1 LSRKLYR
8 AQQTL
13 DAKIGDVI
21 VRGLLSMPLQIPI
34 THEREAKDSEAY
46 WALLQRVIGSP
57 QLRRSARM
65 REFLLFVGQRALAD
79 DQEVLHEQEIGS
91 EVFGR
96 APGYDTSIDNIVRVN
111 ATDLRKRI
119 EEYFATDGAGE
130 TLVFEIPRGSYKPVF
145 RQRSIEEPI
154 VAGPATPEVSKLRDV
169 EKKETRT
176 EHLVPGT
183 TQRGNISLLVAAGFV
198 IGVLMVICSVLW
210 TQKRA
215 LLRPPYASA
224 ETPVMAAFWSGY
236 LGANTNTDVIL
247 ADTSFSLIEDITKRP
262 IPLDGYIS
270 RQYMSE
276 IQSQALSQ
284 DRREDLNL
292 IVQRN
297 YGSLGDF
304 RVAQKITAL
313 APLAKNIHL
322 YYARDYTPSL
332 IKQDNAILI
341 GSRKSNPWV
350 DLFAARLNF
359 TVEYDPDNFTSY
371 IHNQSPQ
378 KGELATYSSPP
389 PPEPTTGY
397 SVVAYLPNPS
407 RNGRVLVIA
416 GTGSEATEAA
426 GEFLTSEESLERLQ
440 GILHV
445 KTLPYFEIVLKT
457 THLSSTPMS
466 ASVVAY
472 RAYPD
477 LH

>member
-1 LSRKLYR
+1 
-8 AQQTL
+8 
-13 DAKIGDVI
+13 
-21 VRGLLSMPLQIPI
+21 MPLQHPEV
-34 THEREAKDSEAY
+34 HEKQAQNSEACL
-46 WALLQRVIGSP
+46 ALLQRVIRSP

-65 REFLLFVGQRALAD
+65 RELLLFVGQRALAGD
-79 DQEVLHEQEIGS
+79 HEILHEQEIGS

-96 APGYDTSIDNIVRVN
+96 TAGYDTSVDNIVRVN

-119 EEYFATDGAGE
+119 EEYFSTDGANE

-145 RQRSIEEPI
+145 RERSITELTAAEPTTPIPLERVQAETAAIPAMEHPNPPSLSRAIMLLLIAAASVI
-154 VAGPATPEVSKLRDV
+154 V
-169 EKKETRT
+169 
-176 EHLVPGT
+176 
-183 TQRGNISLLVAAGFV
+183 
-198 IGVLMVICSVLW
+198 VLAIICSVLW
-210 TQKRA
+210 VQKKE

-224 ETPVMAAFWSGY
+224 NTPVLAAFWSGY
-236 LGANTNTDVIL
+236 LDADPNTDVIL

-262 IPLDGYIS
+262 IPLDRYIS
-270 RQYMSE
+270 RQYISE
-276 IQSQALSQ
+276 TQSPTLSQ

-313 APLAKNIHL
+313 APSAKNIHL

-332 IKQDNAILI
+332 VKQDNAILI

-350 DLFAARLNF
+350 DLFSDRLNF
-359 TVEYDPDNFTSY
+359 TVEYDPNKFTSY
-371 IHNQSPQ
+371 ILNRAPQ
-378 KGELATYSSPP
+378 KGEPALYSSPP

-397 SVVAYLPNPS
+397 SVVAYLPNS
-407 RNGRVLVIA
+407 SQHGKVLVIA

-426 GEFLTSEESLERLQ
+426 GEFLTSEESLEQLQ
-440 GILHV
+440 AILHA

-472 RAYPD
+472 RTYPD